1 MTTALSGTSSVDPEL
16 IQARIDALAVEL
28 ERNQVAAIVSAG
40 FACLLRIKGIDFAA
54 LERATGNKAAREL
67 WTAVSEPVASMWAAA
82 EELQVAL
89 APLVAEHEARLATSS
104 ADGDAVGDLALS
116 EAVAPSPEG
125 RREVAKPALT
135 PLSRIGETAWATSF
149 VLSGE
154 IARFRK
160 RLPSLLKIP
169 DGWDL
174 LGDLQDH
181 LGHVKAGIN
190 AILTGVYASLPA
202 SRLDEARG
210 EQSLELIASRELR
223 HEVFGLRDHILEVER
238 QLNAA
243 SPAGWQPSLLR
254 ARSSLERFMFGPGF
268 AWMRA
273 GDKRSLLKQHQALV
287 EVLEVWSPLR
297 AVPAKR
303 TVENLARYL
312 EALEVINMRECL
324 VVHDRR
330 GLATVVEQ
338 ARVAVA
344 EQGPQRREAIGAALA
359 ALAEVQG
366 RDRELDRLLEQ
377 TLAPGSPVPVE
388 AILARAQTL
397 LAQLGG

>member
-1 MTTALSGTSSVDPEL
+1 MATALSGTSSVDPEL
-16 IQARIDALAVEL
+16 IQARIDALPVDL
-28 ERNQVAAIVSAG
+28 ERGQVAAIVRAG
-40 FACLLRIKGIDFAA
+40 FACLLRIKGIDFAS
-54 LERATGNKAAREL
+54 LERATGNKAPRDL
-67 WTAVSEPVASMWAAA
+67 WNAVSESVAAMWAAA

-89 APLVAEHEARLATSS
+89 APLVAEHEARLAVAG
-104 ADGDAVGDLALS
+104 ADQDAGDLALS
-116 EAVAPSPEG
+116 EAAVPTPEG
-125 RREVAKPALT
+125 RREAAKPALT
-135 PLSRIGETAWATSF
+135 PVARIGETAWATSF

-160 RLPSLLKIP
+160 RLPSLLKIT

-202 SRLDEARG
+202 SQLDEARG
-210 EQSLELIASRELR
+210 EQSLELVASRELR
-223 HEVFGLRDHILEVER
+223 HEVFTLREHILEVER
-238 QLNAA
+238 QLQAT
-243 SPAGWQPSLLR
+243 SPGAWLPFLSR

-273 GDKRSLLKQHQALV
+273 GDKRSFLKQHHALV

-303 TVENLARYL
+303 TIENLARYL
-312 EALEVINMRECL
+312 EALEVINLRECL
-324 VVHDRR
+324 VVHDRTA
-330 GLATVVEQ
+330 LAIVVERM
-338 ARVAVA
+338 ALAAA
-344 EQGPQRREAIGAALA
+344 EQGPLRREAIGAALA

-377 TLAPGSPVPVE
+377 TLAPGTPVPVD
-388 AILARAQTL
+388 AVLTRARAL